1 DCWLLAAIASLT
13 CNEVLLNKVVPPEQN
28 FTDEYCGL
36 FKFNIWHE
44 GDWTEVVV
52 DDRLPSYMDS
62 LVFMHSA
69 DKHEFWSALLEKAY
83 AKLHGSYESLKGGST
98 SEAMEDFT
106 GGVTEMFDLKKAP
119 KDLLTIMLK
128 AHDRGSL
135 MGCSIDADPNQLE
148 AELANGLIMGHAYS
162 VTAVKMVEIQTPG
175 RSGKLPM
182 VRCRNPWGNES
193 EWKGAFSDESE
204 RWKYI
209 TDSDKE
215 EIGLTQEDDGEFW
228 MTFGDWQS
236 NFQKLEICN
245 LGPDSLDDDELVKI
259 GKKRWEA
266 TSEVGEWIPNVNA
279 GGCRNY
285 LQTFFTNP
293 QYRVTVTDPDED
305 EDDLCTILV
314 GVLQKDRRKKRKE
327 GLDMLTIGYVIYKL
341 KDPDCGPL
349 DVDFFKYNASVAKSP
364 SFINLREVCG
374 RHMLQPGTYCIIPS
388 TFEPHNK
395 GEYLLRIFTEKA
407 NVTQ

>member
-1 DCWLLAAIASLT
+1 
-13 CNEVLLNKVVPPEQN
+13 
-28 FTDEYCGL
+28 
-36 FKFNIWHE
+36 
-44 GDWTEVVV
+44 
-52 DDRLPSYMDS
+52 MDS